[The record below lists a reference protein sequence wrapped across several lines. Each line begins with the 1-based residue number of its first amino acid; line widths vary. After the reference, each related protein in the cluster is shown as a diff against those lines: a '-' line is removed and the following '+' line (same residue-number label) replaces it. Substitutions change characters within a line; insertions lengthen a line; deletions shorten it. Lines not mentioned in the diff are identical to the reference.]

1 MQNYCFTKKE
11 KLTSNVLNY
20 TCSVCLF
27 LSLLLFLSNI
37 FLFEYKLKMKSS
49 FAHNSQ
55 GLVEQK
61 EFNAEFAS
69 EILKMK
75 KTTTPNTFTCARKQ
89 DDLRAPY
96 SSIDGRGRLGNQIL
110 AVKQL
115 LRIGMLYG
123 CDLMLPTQLYGV
135 EGFSSP
141 YSYLINSSKYPSPDL
156 CKKVAIGELI
166 RSSIGAQEDI
176 YNSSFPPV
184 VSGSFDTQEMKK
196 VIGNILDMYLG
207 RNKTHSLGKKCDKQ
221 SVPSISLHVRS
232 GDIASGK
239 FNEEDQYIPSSK
251 VHRKY
256 VPFPTSYYL
265 SALARVR
272 TQLGSSK
279 FESAEISVF
288 CEDFSNPSCHALK
301 MLSTLLKNIKIFTE
315 TSLHHDL
322 WKLSCSD
329 IVVVSRGSFKFAY
342 LSPNLHWEH
351 IFIDNF
357 SASGHKTLERKTR
370 KTLYYINNNSSADK
384 YKNMIYGWRNTV
396 RQRHIISQAFDIKW
410 YDYA

>member
-1 MQNYCFTKKE
+1 MVFFFFIKKE
-11 KLTSNVLNY
+11 NLTGYVLSY
-20 TCSVCLF
+20 TCAVCVF
-27 LSLLLFLSNI
+27 LSLLLFLSNT
-37 FLFEYKLKMKSS
+37 FLFEYKLKTKSS
-49 FAHNSQ
+49 FAHHSQ
-55 GLVEQK
+55 GLVEKK

-75 KTTTPNTFTCARKQ
+75 KTTTLNTFTCARKQ

-135 EGFSSP
+135 EGFNSP
-141 YSYLINSSKYPSPDL
+141 CSYLINSSKYPSINL

-166 RSSIGAQEDI
+166 RSSLLAQEDI
-176 YNSSFPPV
+176 YNSSFPSL
-184 VSGSFDTQEMKK
+184 VSESFDTQEVEK
-196 VIGNILDMYLG
+196 IISNILDMYLG
-207 RNKTHSLGKKCDKQ
+207 RNKTHSLGKKCDKL
-221 SVPSISLHVRS
+221 SIPSISLHVRS
-232 GDIASGK
+232 GDIVGGK
-239 FNEEDQYIPSSK
+239 FNEEGHYIPSSK

-265 SALARVR
+265 AALVRVR

-301 MLSTLLKNIKIFTE
+301 MLSTLLKNMKIFTK

-357 SASGHKTLERKTR
+357 SASGYKTLERKAR

-384 YKNMIYGWRNTV
+384 YKNMIYGWQNTA